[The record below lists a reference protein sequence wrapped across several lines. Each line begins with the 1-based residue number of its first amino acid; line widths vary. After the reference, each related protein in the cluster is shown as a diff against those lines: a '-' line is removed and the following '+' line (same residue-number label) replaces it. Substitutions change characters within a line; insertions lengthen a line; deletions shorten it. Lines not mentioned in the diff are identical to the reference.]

1 MLSNLLEAQKEKLNE
16 MMETAVISMTIGNI
30 STGSD
35 TTAISLRAVL
45 YHLLKSSTCKQSII
59 KEIKETKEMKR
70 KEALGNT
77 ISLEQAE

>member
-1 MLSNLLEAQKEKLNE
+1 MLSNLLEAQKEKPNE
-16 MMETAVISMTIGNI
+16 MMETAVISMTISNI

-35 TTAISLRAVL
+35 TTAISLRPVL